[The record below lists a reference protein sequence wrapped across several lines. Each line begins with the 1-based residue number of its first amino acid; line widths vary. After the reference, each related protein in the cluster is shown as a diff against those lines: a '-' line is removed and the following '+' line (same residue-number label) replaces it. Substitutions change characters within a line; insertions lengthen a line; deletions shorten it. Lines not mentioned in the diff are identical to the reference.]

1 MNTEKVWFSG
11 RRWIGPDKTFKK
23 FSSSAHYIDL
33 EDVSVFAKPDDVSLR
48 YGFIIMDL
56 FFNVKV
62 ETLNDIMGLAIVATS
77 NQIRTFVVFVFFLE
91 QSCQDFLLLPKN

>member
-48 YGFIIMDL
+48 YGFIIIDL
-56 FFNVKV
+56 FFNVMV
-62 ETLNDIMGLAIVATS
+62 ETLNTCTLKIAG
-77 NQIRTFVVFVFFLE
+77 FFNLY
-91 QSCQDFLLLPKN
+91 LILWG

>member
-48 YGFIIMDL
+48 YGFIIMNL

-62 ETLNDIMGLAIVATS
+62 ETLNTLKIAS
-77 NQIRTFVVFVFFLE
+77 FFNLY
-91 QSCQDFLLLPKN
+91 LLLWGQQ